1 VRGIGW
7 RKRGGGELRVMIS
20 GVDSAR
26 NEQKKTMMRCART
39 REIICDRKEGRM
51 HLVAVGIVG

>member
-20 GVDSAR
+20 GVGSAR
-26 NEQKKTMMRCART
+26 NEQKKTMMRYART
-39 REIICDRKEGRM
+39 GEIICDKKEGRM
-51 HLVAVGIVG
+51 HLVAVGNVG